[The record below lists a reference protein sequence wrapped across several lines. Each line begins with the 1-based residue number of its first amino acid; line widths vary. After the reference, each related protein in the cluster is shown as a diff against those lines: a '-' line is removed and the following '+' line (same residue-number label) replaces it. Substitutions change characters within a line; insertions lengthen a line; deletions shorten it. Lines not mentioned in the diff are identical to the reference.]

1 MSMKNSHPRYIIFSI
16 IFTAFFILIS
26 NQASADSFQ
35 ANFTVHNITLLL
47 GRSDFVAIHVEN
59 TGSSC
64 ENISMLLS
72 GANAEFI
79 SNTRLNCSASIYCN
93 ISLESKEWETV
104 YVRILPMDIG
114 PKTLTLIATSGTITT
129 DKLGIKIIYPLNFPE
144 LSIWAVALLCFFAV
158 LIYLKIIRLNEN
170 SAKTLSKK

>member
-26 NQASADSFQ
+26 NQASADPFQ
-35 ANFTVHNITLLL
+35 ANFTVHNITLLV

-59 TGSSC
+59 TGSSR
-64 ENISMLLS
+64 ENIGMLLS

-79 SNTRLNCSASIYCN
+79 NNTRLNCSASIYCN

-114 PKTLTLIATSGTITT
+114 PKTLTLIATSGTTT
-129 DKLGIKIIYPLNFPE
+129 RDNLGIKVIYPLNFPE
-144 LSIWAVALLCFFAV
+144 LSIWAVFIAILISV
-158 LIYLKIIRLNEN
+158 LIYSKIEY
-170 SAKTLSKK
+170 SKRS